1 MLWIVHSTLTGSKP
15 QSRQEELQTQQI
27 EKMSYDLK
35 ELTSCCQQLEKRNSN
50 LENSLSQL
58 HKNTCSELR
67 EIKNASKLQK
77 NSNARVEASVNKL
90 EQTTGTVMTNIRST
104 CRQLEDRSTRV
115 EASLNQL
122 EQTTGTAVTDIR
134 STCRQLEDKSIRVET
149 SLNQL
154 EQTTGTAVTN
164 IRSTC
169 RQLKDKST
177 RVEASL
183 NQLEQTAGTAMTDIR
198 STCRQLEDKS
208 TRVEASLNQLEQT
221 TGSTLNEIRNDCKE
235 SNARVKASLKQ
246 KNEALQQS
254 LSEAREE
261 VHRIA
266 VSLELSK
273 KDNHNI
279 HTNLSEKLEKL
290 IESKNE
296 VERQWSERFSQAE
309 RRWTEQFTMAER
321 SWKEQLEHLEPS
333 WKIESSQLTVTDE
346 KLGMGAYGEV
356 RVGMYCG
363 GQVAVKQLHEVII
376 SPYVSKQFNREMQL
390 TSRLRHPQLIQFIGA
405 VTTDKVTLLVTELME
420 TSLRKQLMQ
429 GRISKEHILPISRD
443 VACAL
448 NYLHSLPEPI
458 IHRDVSSANV
468 LLNSKPGGG
477 WMAKLGDFGSANF
490 LAKLS
495 TKYPGAA
502 VYSAPESDNPKSQ
515 GPSMDVYSFGVLLFE
530 VCTGEFPDPGQRE
543 ALRSRVPFGTNQVI
557 TVIAKECTCSEAEYR
572 PTMAAVL
579 KRL

>member
-1 MLWIVHSTLTGSKP
+1 MIYILYFFLLGNVAKRP
-15 QSRQEELQTQQI
+15 KELQAQQP
-27 EKMSYDLK
+27 KYDLK
-35 ELTSCCQQLEKRNSN
+35 ELTSSYQQLEKRSPS

-58 HKNTCSELR
+58 QKDTNTELR
-67 EIKNASKLQK
+67 EIKNASKLQI
-77 NSNARVEASVNKL
+77 A
-90 EQTTGTVMTNIRST
+90 
-104 CRQLEDRSTRV
+104 
-115 EASLNQL
+115 
-122 EQTTGTAVTDIR
+122 
-134 STCRQLEDKSIRVET
+134 
-149 SLNQL
+149 
-154 EQTTGTAVTN
+154 
-164 IRSTC
+164 
-169 RQLKDKST
+169 
-177 RVEASL
+177 
-183 NQLEQTAGTAMTDIR
+183 
-198 STCRQLEDKS
+198 
-208 TRVEASLNQLEQT
+208 RVEASLNQLEQT

-261 VHRIA
+261 VHQLA

-333 WKIESSQLTVTDE
+333 WSIDPSQLTVTDE
-346 KLGMGAYGEV
+346 ELGKGAYGEV
-356 RVGMYCG
+356 KVGLYCG
-363 GQVAVKQLHEVII
+363 GQVAVKQLHQIII
-376 SPYVSKQFNREMQL
+376 SPYFSKQFNREMQL
-390 TSRLRHPQLIQFIGA
+390 ASRLRHPQLVLFIGA

-429 GRISKEHILPISRD
+429 SRISKEHILPISRD

-468 LLNSKPGGG
+468 LLNSKSGGG
-477 WMAKLGDFGSANF
+477 WMAKLGDLGSANF

-495 TKYPGAA
+495 TQAPGAVIYA
-502 VYSAPESDNPKSQ
+502 APESLDPALQ

-530 VCTGEFPDPGQRE
+530 VCTGELPDPGQRE

-557 TVIAKECTCSEAEYR
+557 TVVAKDCTCSEAGYR

-579 KRL
+579 PRL